1 MRKPLV
7 AIVGRPNVGK
17 SALFNCIARARIAIV
32 EGTPGVTRDRIYA
45 DCEWLSRE
53 FVLIDTGGIEMDA
66 TEDIAAQTRHQAEIA
81 IAEADVILLIVDGRQ
96 GLVPADQEV
105 ADLLR
110 RARKPVIVVVNK
122 VEDRNGEEAVA
133 EFYALGLG
141 DPQAVS
147 AAHGL
152 QIGDLLDKVIAHFPK
167 EPGQDY
173 DEAVIKVAVIGR
185 PNVGKSSLVNAI
197 LGEERVIVSD
207 IPGTTRD
214 AIDTFFTRGDRSFVI
229 IDTAGMRRKGN
240 ISDPLERYSVLR
252 ALRAVDRC
260 DVALLLIDATSGVTE
275 QDTKIAGYA
284 HEAGRGIVIVV
295 NKWDLIPKDEKT
307 MQGYQAKVRQQ
318 LAFLDYAPITFV
330 SALTGKR
337 VQEVVDLI
345 EFTAEQHAAR
355 IPTANLNEVLEE
367 AIAANEPPTDKGKR
381 LKIFYITQVGVKP
394 PAFAIFVNTPSLLHF
409 SYRRFLENKL
419 RAAYGF
425 QGTPLIF
432 HVREREG

>member
-17 SALFNCIARARIAIV
+17 SALFNSIARARIAIV

-45 DCEWLSRE
+45 DCEWLGKE
-53 FVLIDTGGIEMDA
+53 FVLVDTGGIEMDA
-66 TEDIAAQTRHQAEIA
+66 TESIAAQTRHQAEIA
-81 IAEADVILLIVDGRQ
+81 IVEADVILLVVDGRQ

-110 RARKPVIVVVNK
+110 KARKPVIVVVNK
-122 VEDRNGEEAVA
+122 VEDRSGEEAIA
-133 EFYALGLG
+133 EFFALGLG
-141 DPQAVS
+141 TPQAVS

-152 QIGDLLDKVIAHFPK
+152 QIGDLLDQVIAHFP
-167 EPGQDY
+167 EDQDQDY

-185 PNVGKSSLVNAI
+185 PNVGKSSLVNSI

-214 AIDTFFTRGDRSFVI
+214 AVDTFFTRGDRSFVI

-260 DVALLLIDATSGVTE
+260 DVALMLIDATTGVTE

-284 HEAGRGIVIVV
+284 HEAGRGIIIVV
-295 NKWDLIPKDEKT
+295 NKWDLIAKDEKT
-307 MQGYQAKVRQQ
+307 MQNYQEKVRQE
-318 LAFLDYAPITFV
+318 LAFLNYAPITFV

-345 EFTAEQHAAR
+345 EFTAEQHATR

-367 AIAANEPPTDKGKR
+367 AIAVNEPPADKGKQ
-381 LKIFYITQVGVKP
+381 LKIFYLTQVGVKP
-394 PAFAIFVNTPSLLHF
+394 PTFAVFVNDSSLLHF
-409 SYRRFLENKL
+409 SYKRFLENKL
-419 RAAYGF
+419 REAFGF
-425 QGTPLIF
+425 QGTPLVF
-432 HVREREG
+432 LVREKER